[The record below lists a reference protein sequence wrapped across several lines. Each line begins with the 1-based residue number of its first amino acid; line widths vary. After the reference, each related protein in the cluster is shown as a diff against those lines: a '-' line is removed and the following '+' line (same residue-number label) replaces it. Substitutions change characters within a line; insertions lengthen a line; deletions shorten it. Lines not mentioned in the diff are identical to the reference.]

1 MSHFERISLV
11 IRCNASRL
19 LAGLAL
25 AGMCGLPGVAAAKT
39 WCVNPG
45 GTSGCKSTIGAAVA
59 AAVSN
64 DTIQVSQGTYK
75 EQVTITKSLSLIAAS
90 GASPAIDATGK
101 NNGIFINGMSAA
113 PHPGVTNVLVSG
125 FSIHNAK
132 FEGILVVNAANVT
145 LVKNHVFDN
154 NRALDIATGT
164 CPGVPSFETNEDL
177 DCGEGIHL
185 IGVLYSSIVNNESDF
200 NSGGLLISDETGA
213 SRDNLISSNNIHDN
227 PFDCGITLASHGPAT
242 TVIPSA
248 KVSFGVIRNTIAHN
262 SAVHNGYQV
271 PGAGA
276 GVGVF
281 APFPGTTA
289 TENVIIDNNLVN
301 NGLPGVTMH
310 NHAAAPPPAP
320 PINMNGNIVVGNH
333 FSGNGADTEDA
344 ATSGPTGI
352 NIYSVAPV
360 ISTVIS
366 QNVFEDESID
376 IAFKA
381 PASELNVHLNDFN
394 TTGIGIQNL
403 GAGAVNGTY
412 NWWNCAGGPGATK
425 CATASGPRV
434 VFTPWLTSPFAD
446 EQ

>member
-59 AAVSN
+59 AAASN

-164 CPGVPSFETNEDL
+164 CPGVPSSGTAGRCAETA
-177 DCGEGIHL
+177 
-185 IGVLYSSIVNNESDF
+185 SSRLPRDRI
-200 NSGGLLISDETGA
+200 A
-213 SRDNLISSNNIHDN
+213 SR
-227 PFDCGITLASHGPAT
+227 ASRRT
-242 TVIPSA
+242 WS
-248 KVSFGVIRNTIAHN
+248 
-262 SAVHNGYQV
+262 
-271 PGAGA
+271 
-276 GVGVF
+276 
-281 APFPGTTA
+281 
-289 TENVIIDNNLVN
+289 
-301 NGLPGVTMH
+301 
-310 NHAAAPPPAP
+310 
-320 PINMNGNIVVGNH
+320 
-333 FSGNGADTEDA
+333 
-344 ATSGPTGI
+344 
-352 NIYSVAPV
+352 
-360 ISTVIS
+360 
-366 QNVFEDESID
+366 
-376 IAFKA
+376 
-381 PASELNVHLNDFN
+381 
-394 TTGIGIQNL
+394 
-403 GAGAVNGTY
+403 
-412 NWWNCAGGPGATK
+412 
-425 CATASGPRV
+425 
-434 VFTPWLTSPFAD
+434 
-446 EQ
+446 